1 MDNPNFGDKSK
12 LKKIPKPI
20 IIQDYLEQQRLKDLQ
35 NQAKLTQKCLVYNE
49 FMNKVFIE
57 AQKTPASYFMILIE
71 DAIRSLEEVDRIYGY
86 LE

>member
-1 MDNPNFGDKSK
+1 MEQDNKQK
-12 LKKIPKPI
+12 HQKPI

-57 AQKTPASYFMILIE
+57 AQKTPSSYFMILIE
-71 DAIRSLEEVDRIYGY
+71 EAIRSLEEVDRIYGY